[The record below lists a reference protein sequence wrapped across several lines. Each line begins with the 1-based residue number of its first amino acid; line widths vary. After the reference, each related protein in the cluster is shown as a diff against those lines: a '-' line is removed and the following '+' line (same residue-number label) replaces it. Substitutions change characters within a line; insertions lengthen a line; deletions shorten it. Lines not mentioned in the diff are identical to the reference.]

1 MEVTA
6 LPARA
11 EIADKNSRLWRA
23 HDSPKCKPS
32 LGKEVPGS
40 DDLKRAA

>member
-6 LPARA
+6 LLARA
-11 EIADKNSRLWRA
+11 EIADKNCRLWRA
-23 HDSPKCKPS
+23 YDFPKCKTS
-32 LGKEVPGS
+32 LGKEVSGS